1 MDRLGPPAFPAF
13 LTARRPSVTKQYKTA
28 NQYQII
34 KFLLAGSYFVR
45 WSEFDKNKFAE
56 DSI

>member
-28 NQYQII
+28 NQYPIYKFPLQEAILFVGANLI
-34 KFLLAGSYFVR
+34 KISLLKVAL
-45 WSEFDKNKFAE
+45 
-56 DSI
+56 

>member
-28 NQYQII
+28 NRYQII
-34 KFLLAGSYFVR
+34 KFLLQEAILFVGANLV
-45 WSEFDKNKFAE
+45 KVC
-56 DSI
+56 